1 VPASDSVIGVID
13 SSSALL
19 NSGVAELTRDLID
32 KYPRRDDF
40 HELLFVLLYETFIM
54 GNQVSSEVV
63 GGGMFCLTII
73 DMNVLCLS
81 FIITFISTII
91 SLTN

>member
-1 VPASDSVIGVID
+1 MTLMTLRCSSYPIHVSLLYNTMTGVPASDAVIGVMD

-40 HELLFVLLYETFIM
+40 HELLLFLLYETFIM
-54 GNQVSSEVV
+54 GNQVCV
-63 GGGMFCLTII
+63 C
-73 DMNVLCLS
+73 
-81 FIITFISTII
+81 I
-91 SLTN
+91 SLHGLTC

>member
-1 VPASDSVIGVID
+1 MKGVPASDAVIGVMD

-40 HELLFVLLYETFIM
+40 HELLLFLLYETFIM
-54 GNQVSSEVV
+54 GNQVCGMGEGSVVV
-63 GGGMFCLTII
+63 GMSASLCGATHGLT
-73 DMNVLCLS
+73 C
-81 FIITFISTII
+81 
-91 SLTN
+91 